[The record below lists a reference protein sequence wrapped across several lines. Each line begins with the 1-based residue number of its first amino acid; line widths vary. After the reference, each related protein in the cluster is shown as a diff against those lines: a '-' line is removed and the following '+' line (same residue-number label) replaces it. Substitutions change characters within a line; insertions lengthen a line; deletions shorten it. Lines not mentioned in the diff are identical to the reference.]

1 MFVRN
6 VTLKLNPD
14 AINDLPL
21 VLTNE
26 VIPILRKQNGFRDEI
41 ICTSLDRTQV
51 MALSF
56 WDTKENC
63 EAYARTAR
71 TDVLKAFGKL
81 CDGNLTEET
90 LELYVST
97 IHKLTASQT
106 TAKA

>member
-14 AINDLPL
+14 AIKDLPQ

-26 VIPILRKQNGFRDEI
+26 VLPILRKQNGFRDEL

-56 WDTKENC
+56 WDTKENFD
-63 EAYARTAR
+63 AYARTAR

-81 CDGNLTEET
+81 CNGNLTEET
-90 LELYVST
+90 MELYLST
-97 IHKLTASQT
+97 IQKLSASQT